1 MELTKR
7 QEKRLDKIFNN
18 PKQLRKWIDEVY
30 NDMVEKC
37 TNQTEE
43 MILEYLDIYSIAT
56 AYTLNYVCGLGKKR
70 LPEVMERIWNNV
82 DSFRSGHLSL
92 EDCIGEL
99 KRAGIDFKT
108 IVRDQE
114 RLKEINLDKKE
125 KEEKNE

>member
-7 QEKRLDKIFNN
+7 QEKRLDKVFNN
-18 PKQLRKWIDEVY
+18 PKQLRKWVDEVY
-30 NDMVEKC
+30 NEMIKRSTEK
-37 TNQTEE
+37 TEE
-43 MILEYLDIYSIAT
+43 LILEYLDIYSIAT

-70 LPEVMERIWNNV
+70 LPEVMGRIWNNV

-99 KRAGIDFKT
+99 KRAGIDFRT

-114 RLKEINLDKKE
+114 RLKEINIEKK
-125 KEEKNE
+125 KRRKKNE

>member
-18 PKQLRKWIDEVY
+18 PKQLRKWVDEVY
-30 NDMVEKC
+30 REMIERS
-37 TNQTEE
+37 TEE
-43 MILEYLDIYSIAT
+43 AKEIILEYLDIYSIAT

-92 EDCIGEL
+92 EDCISEL
-99 KRAGIDFKT
+99 KKAGIDFKT
-108 IVRDQE
+108 IVKDQE
-114 RLKEINLDKKE
+114 RLKKIDIGGKK
-125 KEEKNE
+125 

>member
-7 QEKRLDKIFNN
+7 QEKRLDKVFNN
-18 PKQLRKWIDEVY
+18 PKQLRKWVDEVY
-30 NDMVEKC
+30 NEMIERSTEK
-37 TNQTEE
+37 TEE
-43 MILEYLDIYSIAT
+43 LVLEYLDIYSIAT

-99 KRAGIDFKT
+99 KRAGIDFRT

-114 RLKEINLDKKE
+114 RLKEINIEKKE
-125 KEEKNE
+125 KEEK